1 MIRPLRFVMQIPL
14 FNGAEM
20 WYNRPIIFWGG
31 VVVTRIC
38 RRICAVMLAALLI
51 LGSSAIARA
60 EENDPVRRLLAYC
73 LHYGSKAETDILAI
87 LDTMEP
93 EQRLLW
99 QEILDGWRWTYEEMT
114 VTPGVLTDGLPED
127 DSLCI
132 LVMGF
137 GLNRDGSMKPELL
150 GRLETALACARKY
163 PNAYV
168 ACTGGETSNFRG
180 ISEAGRMRD
189 WLVANGVAENRIIT
203 ERNSLSTTENIRNT
217 YPFLREEYPGI
228 TSVAIVTSD
237 YHIRRSCMTFLAM
250 VSLESARDKSKPIQL
265 VGNAAWESGSSETE
279 GRDKQAWGLAILA
292 GVEIMDIEPPVLSR
306 MTELTVEAGESIR
319 VTATY
324 DSGITRDVTD
334 LASISD
340 FDPEEPGKQ
349 RVRVIYQENDA
360 TIIRNIM
367 VGEDIPEET
376 TAAAPTQPESR
387 PSPVPVVL
395 AVVMV
400 MYYLTRKYRGKE

>member
-1 MIRPLRFVMQIPL
+1 M
-14 FNGAEM
+14 A
-20 WYNRPIIFWGG
+20 
-31 VVVTRIC
+31 RIC
-38 RRICAVMLAALLI
+38 RRICAVMLAALLM
-51 LGSSAIARA
+51 LGSLSTARA
-60 EENDPVRRLLAYC
+60 EENDQVRRLLAYC
-73 LHYGSKAETDILAI
+73 LHYGNRAETDILAL
-87 LDTMEP
+87 LDAMEP
-93 EQRLLW
+93 EQRELW
-99 QEILDGWRWTYEEMT
+99 REILNGWQWTYEEMT
-114 VTPGVLTDGLPED
+114 VNPGVLPDGLPED

-150 GRLETALACARKY
+150 GRLETALMSARKY

-180 ISEAGRMRD
+180 VSEAGRMRD
-189 WLVANGVAENRIIT
+189 WLIANGVAESRIIT
-203 ERNSLSTTENIRNT
+203 EKASLSTTENIRNT
-217 YPFLREEYPGI
+217 YPILREKYPGI

-237 YHIRRSCMTFLAM
+237 YHIRRSCMTFRAM
-250 VSLESARDKSKPIQL
+250 ASLESARDGSEPIRL
-265 VGNAAWESGSSETE
+265 VGNAVWESGSSETE

-292 GVEIMDIEPPVLSR
+292 GVEIMDMEPPVLSR
-306 MTELTVEAGESIR
+306 MTELTVEAGASIR

-334 LASISD
+334 RASISD
-340 FDPEEPGKQ
+340 YDPKKTGMQ

-376 TAAAPTQPESR
+376 AAPAPAEPERRS
-387 PSPVPVVL
+387 SPVPMVL
-395 AVVMV
+395 AVVLVICIM
-400 MYYLTRKYRGKE
+400 TRKYGRKE